1 MSVQTITGLKSQA
14 TTIKN
19 ETNDLANT
27 ANRVGTMFTDIIDTF
42 DSLNTAVNT
51 SLADKATKNE
61 VDVPVSFFKFMAIS
75 NFSELDALM
84 VNTAAGIYIISKAGH
99 RHILAVVNMGSIV
112 GQFLLTI
119 AEIDTA
125 GAIMGT
131 SGAPK
136 ILTRVTGSTK
146 WAKLQ

>member
-51 SLADKATKNE
+51 SLDSKASSS
-61 VDVPVSFFKFMAIS
+61 DVGLTVRYFNFIS
-75 NFSELDALM
+75 ISDFSELDEYM
-84 VNTAAGIYIISKAGH
+84 VRTKTGIYAVVRSGH
-99 RHILAVVNMGSIV
+99 VHFLAVVNMGSIV
-112 GQFLLTI
+112 GQFLFTI
-119 AEIDTA
+119 AEIDTN
-125 GAIMGT
+125 GAITGS

-146 WAKLQ
+146 WTKLQ